1 MEKKIY
7 EILGIKHYRK
17 LVLLCKSKYNK
28 FTKTEDN
35 DNYFLRGY
43 SKEDIIF
50 LKDQFM
56 KNFKIHLAGTV
67 IGIALL
73 MAFLSEAPVSVLKVG
88 LAVFVF
94 LLNGY
99 SCMLQRYHLLKINR
113 IIRKCSQ

>member
-17 LVLLCKSKYNK
+17 FVLFCKSKFNK
-28 FTKTEDN
+28 HTKTEDN

-50 LKDQFM
+50 LKGQFR
-56 KNFKIHLAGTV
+56 KNFNIHISGTV
-67 IGIALL
+67 IGLILL
-73 MAFLSEAPVSVLKVG
+73 IIFLLEAPVSMLKVG
-88 LAVFVF
+88 FAIFVF

-99 SCMLQRYHLLKINR
+99 SCMLQRYNLLRIDR
-113 IIRKCSQ
+113 IIKKYS